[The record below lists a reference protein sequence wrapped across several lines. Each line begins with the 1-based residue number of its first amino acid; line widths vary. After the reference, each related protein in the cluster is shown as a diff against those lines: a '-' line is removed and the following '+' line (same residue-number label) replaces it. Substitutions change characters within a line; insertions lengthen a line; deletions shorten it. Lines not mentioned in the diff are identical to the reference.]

1 MKKQLI
7 LAIAL
12 LVTVFSFAQKKEVK
26 ALEKAVNKN
35 NYAEAK
41 SLITQLEPMIGS
53 MDDKLKDKYY
63 LAAANAYFANGTS
76 SAEDVL
82 KATTLLDKVT
92 ADNSDVT
99 VLRQDIEND
108 LLTKANGFFTTKE
121 FGKAAV
127 AFENLYNVNK
137 EEQAYLYYAASSAIN
152 NQDMDGALKYYLQ
165 LNDLGYT
172 GVGTEYF
179 ATNKAN
185 GEEEILEKNARD
197 NYVKLGTHEN
207 PGERQ
212 TESRAGEITKNIA
225 LIYANKGENDKAL
238 EAIATAKKN
247 NPEDVNLIISEAN
260 IYNKM
265 GDTAKFQEL
274 LQEAALKVP
283 NDPTI
288 HYNIGVVYMN
298 SNEIAKA
305 RKSFE
310 KVLELDPKNS
320 DAALNLSTS
329 YITEGNAL
337 IEEMNSLGTSKADNL
352 KYDQL
357 KNQKGQLFNDGANT
371 LLNYIKIDPK
381 APDSIY
387 EQLAN
392 IYNALGETEK
402 AKEAKSHINK

>member
-337 IEEMNSLGTSKADNL
+337 IEQMNSLGTSKADNL

>member
-41 SLITQLEPMIGS
+41 SLITQLEPMLGS

-92 ADNSDVT
+92 EDNSDVT

-165 LNDLGYT
+165 LNELGYT

-310 KVLELDPKNS
+310 KVLELDPTNS

-337 IEEMNSLGTSKADNL
+337 IEQMNSLGTSKADNL

-387 EQLAN
+387 EQLSN

>member
-76 SAEDVL
+76 NAEDVL

-92 ADNSDVT
+92 ENNSDVT

-137 EEQAYLYYAASSAIN
+137 EEQTYLYYAASSAIN

-260 IYNKM
+260 IYNKI
-265 GDTAKFQEL
+265 GNTAKFQEL

-310 KVLELDPKNS
+310 KVLELDPTNS

-337 IEEMNSLGTSKADNL
+337 IEQMNSLGTSKADNL
-352 KYDQL
+352 KYDKL

>member
-152 NQDMDGALKYYLQ
+152 NQDMDGALKYYLL

-337 IEEMNSLGTSKADNL
+337 IEQMNSLGTSKADNL

>member
-92 ADNSDVT
+92 EDNSDVT

-137 EEQAYLYYAASSAIN
+137 EEQTYLYYAASSAIN

-260 IYNKM
+260 IYNKI
-265 GDTAKFQEL
+265 GNTAKFQEL

-310 KVLELDPKNS
+310 KVLELEPTNS

-337 IEEMNSLGTSKADNL
+337 IEQMNSLGTSKADNL

>member
-92 ADNSDVT
+92 ADNSDVN

-337 IEEMNSLGTSKADNL
+337 IEQMNSLGTSKADNL

>member
-12 LVTVFSFAQKKEVK
+12 LVTVFSFAQKKEIK

-41 SLITQLEPMIGS
+41 SLITQLESMTGS

-63 LAAANAYFANGTS
+63 IAAATAYFANGTS
-76 SAEDVL
+76 GSEDVL
-82 KATTLLDKVT
+82 KATSFLDKVSQ
-92 ADNSDVT
+92 NNNEVT
-99 VLRQDIEND
+99 MLRRDIEND
-108 LLTKANGFFTTKE
+108 LLTKANGYFTTKE
-121 FGKAAV
+121 FGKAAK
-127 AFENLYNVNK
+127 AFENLYNVNN
-137 EEQAYLYYAASSAIN
+137 EEQVYLYYAASSAIN

-179 ATNKAN
+179 ATNKVN
-185 GEEEILEKNARD
+185 GEEEILDKNTRD

-207 PGERQ
+207 PGERT
-212 TESRAGEITKNIA
+212 TESKAGEITKNIA
-225 LIYANKGENDKAL
+225 LIYVNKGENDKAL

-247 NPEDVNLIISEAN
+247 NPDDVNLIISEAN
-260 IYNKM
+260 IYNKL
-265 GDTAKFQEL
+265 GDTAKFQAL
-274 LQEAALKVP
+274 LQEAALKMP
-283 NDPTI
+283 NDPII

-298 SNEIAKA
+298 NNEIAKA
-305 RKSFE
+305 RQSFE

-337 IEEMNSLGTSKADNL
+337 IEQMNSLGTSKADNL

-371 LLNYIKIDPK
+371 LLNYIKTDPN
-381 APDSIY
+381 APNAIY

-392 IYNALGETEK
+392 IYNALGETDK